1 MNSFCVRWLELLPT
15 TSRYVPAL
23 FESSSVPVI
32 VIIIIIINYKSR
44 RKRRTLVASVEGGV
58 GRGKPRYFG
67 LLAFATRE
75 LSIAAEHCIINYCFY
90 PRAPISWGLYH
101 THTHAH
107 THAHTWP
114 PSSSPTSC
122 FISLSLS
129 RVEDLSRILKVA
141 SCLATSSRPA
151 IFFRSAVAAGVLC
164 HVASFD
170 SFIID
175 EDRNLFAFQVEH
187 VRVCALH
194 RPFSLCGVVL
204 FVDDPEVRNSGP
216 WGKSDS
222 KI

>member
-1 MNSFCVRWLELLPT
+1 MKFCRRLSPPPHRYPLWLELLST

-101 THTHAH
+101 THTH
-107 THAHTWP
+107 THAP
-114 PSSSPTSC
+114 GP
-122 FISLSLS
+122 LLL
-129 RVEDLSRILKVA
+129 RQR
-141 SCLATSSRPA
+141 LASSR
-151 IFFRSAVAAGVLC
+151 FRSRA
-164 HVASFD
+164 
-170 SFIID
+170 
-175 EDRNLFAFQVEH
+175 
-187 VRVCALH
+187 
-194 RPFSLCGVVL
+194 
-204 FVDDPEVRNSGP
+204 
-216 WGKSDS
+216 S
-222 KI
+222 KIYLEY